1 MNALIVGLLHTC
13 RRMAVLNFQQGNSF
27 ERELEELRQS
37 LRDMVVDQVCIV
49 NKQAVN
55 KKITTVTI

>member
-1 MNALIVGLLHTC
+1 
-13 RRMAVLNFQQGNSF
+13 MAVLNFQQGNSF